1 MNAKKIEQTEFM
13 ESTGNVFAD
22 LDLPQPDVRLAKA
35 KLALAISRS
44 IRTRKL
50 DKLEA
55 AELLQTT
62 PARITAITNGR
73 LANISYDRLLRFLN
87 ILGCNVRIVVDI
99 SSESDKQ
106 GTTMATIAA

>member
-1 MNAKKIEQTEFM
+1 MNSTIIEHTEFI

-22 LDLPQPDVRLAKA
+22 LGLAQPDVRMARA
-35 KLALAISRS
+35 KLALAILRQ

-50 DKLEA
+50 DKIEA

-62 PARITAITNGR
+62 PARITAVTNGR

-87 ILGCNVRIVVDI
+87 ILGCNVRIVVDT
-99 SSESDKQ
+99 SPDPDSQ
-106 GTTMATIAA
+106 GTTIATIAA